1 MFLVPRG
8 TNSERLY
15 ISFRRSI
22 LLITFILYAQYR
34 PHDRV
39 PLKEM
44 KADWHSCLDNR
55 VGFKVRTLLSVPKKF
70 LM

>member
-1 MFLVPRG
+1 MNDSTENYLG
-8 TNSERLY
+8 
-15 ISFRRSI
+15 SI
-22 LLITFILYAQYR
+22 LLTMSILCAQYR

-55 VGFKVRTLLSVPKKF
+55 VGFKVSTLLSVEK
-70 LM
+70 M